1 MARTSKGEVLP
12 VAHNKIPS
20 AYKQHWALLPFIAGV
35 LIGLALS
42 TAVLLRPYTESITN
56 IYIRLPEE
64 DKLDNLAEFR
74 RMIEELQVQK
84 AGGIQHLSQEVSV
97 KDPVYYAVVM
107 RDRHSSEQLEVLR
120 NTWTREV
127 ASRRVGFFISAEGE
141 NAVNDQDLHYGE
153 INATMTA
160 EQTSS
165 VIELPNSQLLELQ
178 ALKYICK
185 HEVNH
190 TKWFFISNDNI
201 YVKTQS
207 LEHYLQQFEN
217 VPEMDYIGK
226 PVKRDSIGRMCMPGP
241 GTVFSYS
248 ALVALCPKLD
258 TCLKSGSDA
267 EFPVGECVGRQLPD
281 LQCNKEGQVSL
292 AHYLLMV

>member
-1 MARTSKGEVLP
+1 MARTGKSEVLP
-12 VAHNKIPS
+12 TVNNKIPS
-20 AYKQHWALLPFIAGV
+20 VYKQHWALLPFIAGV

-56 IYIRLPEE
+56 VYIRLPEE
-64 DKLDNLAEFR
+64 DKLDKLAEFR
-74 RMIEELQVQK
+74 RMIEELQIQK
-84 AGGIQHLSQEVSV
+84 VGGIQHLAQEVSV

-127 ASRRVGFFISAEGE
+127 SPRRVGFFISAEGE
-141 NAVNDQDLHYGE
+141 TDQDLHYGE
-153 INATMTA
+153 INAT
-160 EQTSS
+160 EQSGS
-165 VIELPNSQLLELQ
+165 VIELRTSQLLELQ

-190 TKWFFISNDNI
+190 TKWFFISNDNV

-226 PVKRDSIGRMCMPGP
+226 PIKKDPIGRVCMPGP

-248 ALVALCPKLD
+248 GLVALCPKLD
-258 TCLKSGSDA
+258 TCFKSGGDAIQA
-267 EFPVGECVGRQLPD
+267 EFPVGECVRRQLPD
-281 LQCNKEGQVSL
+281 LQCNKEGQVNL
-292 AHYLLMV
+292 AHYLFMV